1 MKKNNKGFTLVE
13 IIVTFS
19 MVSTISFLLFQLIL
33 SLKNVYTSSDFKTV
47 LLIDQGNITRRIN
60 TDLFTMKFKGAAAC
74 ESKIKDENSKACYL
88 FSLEDPADDSSL
100 VKKLEVFDDKVVYD
114 GFTMDFS
121 KTGSKLG
128 RISTVASYTE
138 DLNMH
143 YNSMLTIDVP
153 ITNKIVEGDYGI
165 HITLQYNNITST
177 VDQGMLDDYNKVEI
191 ITTTVRDI
199 VSGITIDG
207 DGLYSVAGQSWWD
220 KDSNYMPRY
229 VFMGTNPNNYVI
241 YSNKCYRIMSI
252 SNIYSDLDKT
262 WLKLIYEGDSEDG
275 KCTSTLNSG
284 NVGTDAWGVSSD
296 NNSWLGNNAYLR
308 SLVLPNWFS
317 GLNSNVNRI
326 HLTASPFVG
335 AVKSSTSSIAELI
348 NDEMTNDGGTSLPI
362 RSTYIDGNSTVF
374 LPTVSDYVMA
384 SLDPTCYS
392 ASSAYN
398 STSCSNSNYLKKS
411 YSYWTVNPV
420 DGTTS
425 KVWVIGSSGSIEET
439 LILTSSVGI
448 RPVIYIK
455 GSSKFGGNG
464 TSANPYVVR

>member
-60 TDLFTMKFKGAAAC
+60 TDLFTMKFVGAANC
-74 ESKIKDENSKACYL
+74 ESKVKDADSKYCYL
-88 FSLEDPADDSSL
+88 FSLQNPADDSSL
-100 VKKLEVFDDKVVYD
+100 VKKLEIFDDKVVYD

-128 RISTVASYTE
+128 HVSTVASYTE
-138 DLNMH
+138 DINMH
-143 YNSMLTIDVP
+143 YNSMLTIDIP
-153 ITNKIVEGDYGI
+153 ITNKIVDGDYGI

-177 VDQGMLDDYNKVEI
+177 IDDNMLDDKNKIEI
-191 ITTTVRDI
+191 VTTTVRDI
-199 VSGITIDG
+199 VSGITVKG

-229 VFMGTNPNNYVI
+229 VFMGSNPDNYVI
-241 YSNKCYRIMSI
+241 FSNKCYRILSI

-275 KCTSTLNSG
+275 KCSSTLNTG
-284 NVGTDAWGVSSD
+284 NTGSDAWGVAAG

-308 SLVLPNWFS
+308 TLVLPNWFS
-317 GLNSNVNRI
+317 GLNANTNRI
-326 HLTASPFVG
+326 HLLASPFVG
-335 AVKSSTSSIAELI
+335 AVKSSTSTIADLI
-348 NDEMTNDGGTSLPI
+348 NNEKSNDGGTSLPV

-374 LPTVSDYVMA
+374 LPTVSDFVMA
-384 SLDPTCYS
+384 SLDAACFS
-392 ASSAYN
+392 ASSAY
-398 STSCSNSNYLKKS
+398 STTSCGNSNYLKKN
-411 YSYWTVNPV
+411 YNYWTLNPV
-420 DGTTS
+420 DSTTG
-425 KVWVIGSSGSIEET
+425 KVWVIGNNGSIKDSLVLAT
-439 LILTSSVGI
+439 GIGI

-455 GSSKFGGNG
+455 GSSKFSGNG
-464 TSANPYVVR
+464 SSSNPYVVR